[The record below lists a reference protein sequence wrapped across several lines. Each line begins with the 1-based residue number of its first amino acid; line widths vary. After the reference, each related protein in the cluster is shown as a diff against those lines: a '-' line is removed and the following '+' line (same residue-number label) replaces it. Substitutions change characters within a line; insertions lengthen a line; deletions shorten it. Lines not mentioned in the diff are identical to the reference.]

1 MRSLARVGTKSICRR
16 IKKPTGNSVITES
29 LVCDCNESRSY
40 HETARGRR
48 VLFRSIL
55 KYKMDWNNRGNPLF
69 VGLGSYSYRKE
80 SAPSILFSVREQSQA
95 KEPNSKQAVECR

>member
-1 MRSLARVGTKSICRR
+1 M
-16 IKKPTGNSVITES
+16 
-29 LVCDCNESRSY
+29 
-40 HETARGRR
+40 
-48 VLFRSIL
+48 LFRSIL

-95 KEPNSKQAVECR
+95 KEPNSKQLNVGKVRPSMARTLMARLPWLFVPHSRSCVTWKNITADLG